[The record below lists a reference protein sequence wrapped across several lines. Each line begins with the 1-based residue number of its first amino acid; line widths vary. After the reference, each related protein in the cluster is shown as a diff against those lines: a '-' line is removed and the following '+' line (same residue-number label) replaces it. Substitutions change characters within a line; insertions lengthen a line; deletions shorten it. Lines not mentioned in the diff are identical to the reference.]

1 MTTEENNENFPLLA
15 DKIVLPNTMVYVCQ
29 DYICKVPMKNL
40 EEVKEI
46 L

>member
-1 MTTEENNENFPLLA
+1 MTTEENEENYPLLVNR
-15 DKIVLPNTMVYVCQ
+15 IVLKDTMIYVCQ